1 VPVFGTNGTLCALLI
16 GEDLVRGSANS
27 REVIAMMDPVT
38 VSNDRLRETDRWGYT
53 GDVIDEP
60 APIEESR
67 GAGRGLLWAVLL
79 LIAIVVMIALFAN
92 PL

>member
-1 VPVFGTNGTLCALLI
+1 M
-16 GEDLVRGSANS
+16 

-38 VSNDRLRETDRWGYT
+38 ASNDRLRDTERWGYI
-53 GDVIDEP
+53 GDVVDEP

-67 GAGRGLLWAVLL
+67 GTGRGLLWAILL
-79 LIAIVVMIALFAN
+79 LIAIVVVIALFAN

>member
-1 VPVFGTNGTLCALLI
+1 MI
-16 GEDLVRGSANS
+16 
-27 REVIAMMDPVT
+27 DPVT
-38 VSNDRLRETDRWGYT
+38 ASNDRLRETERWGYT
-53 GDVIDEP
+53 GDRCSTNR

-79 LIAIVVMIALFAN
+79 LIAIVVVIALFAN